1 MVDRQLNYGR
11 DVIRRFVDRIHVE
24 TAVDLGPGLGYD
36 IATVRDVHPSARII
50 GIEVHPP
57 YVEHLRS
64 LGIDAVECDLEHDR
78 LPFHDESVDLIVA
91 NQVLEHVKEVFWIL
105 HECSRVLRVGG
116 SLVIGVP
123 NIAAA
128 HNRLLLL
135 AGRQPTQLR
144 NWSAHVRGF
153 TKGDILDLLDKPFV
167 GGYHL
172 VQSGGA
178 NFYPLP
184 ALLARPAARL
194 WPGGAW
200 GFFGR
205 FEKERTYDG
214 GYLRWPVGE
223 ILETNFYLGPGAW
236 E

>member
-11 DVIRRFVDRIHVE
+11 EIVRRFVEGIHVE

-36 IATVRDVHPSARII
+36 IATVRAVHPSARIV
-50 GIEVHPP
+50 GLEVHPP

-64 LGIDAVECDLEHDR
+64 LGIETVACDVEHDR
-78 LPFHDESVDLIVA
+78 LPFQDESVDLIVA

-135 AGRQPTQLR
+135 VGRQPTQLK
-144 NWSAHVRGF
+144 NWSAHVRGY
-153 TKGDILDLLDKPFV
+153 TKGDVLELLDKPFV
-167 GGYHL
+167 GGYWL
-172 VQSGGA
+172 AQSGGA

-205 FEKERTYDG
+205 FEKDQPYDG
-214 GYLRWPVGE
+214 GYLRWLVGE
-223 ILETNFYLGPGAW
+223 ILETDFYLGPGA
-236 E
+236 